1 MTNREYIEAMVKKA
15 KASVDQVENYDQ
27 AQTDL
32 MCKVAAKVCWDNAKL
47 LGTTAYEETG
57 MGILPSKINKNR
69 IPAVTYEWMKGKPSV
84 GVLEEDHVNNIITIA
99 KPMGVVAGITPSTNP
114 TSTAGFYSVI
124 CLKCRN
130 AIILAPH
137 PRARKATNLVADLIR
152 AELKKIGAPEDLV
165 QCLGTENEPDI
176 ELTNESTSVLMEE
189 SDMIIATGGAG
200 MVKAAYSSGT
210 PCYGVGQGNVQVL
223 VDEGFT
229 DFDTIAANVLASRTN
244 DAGTNCTGEQTIYV
258 PKDQKE
264 NLIKAFEAKGC
275 FCVRDSASVD
285 KLRNGIFPGGG
296 PINRDVPGKQP
307 KDALAAVGV
316 EIPECPIAL
325 VDLESF
331 GPSEQLAREILFPL
345 VRINSY
351 EDFEDALT
359 QAKANLLFEG
369 AGHSSSIYSHNDERI
384 LHAGM
389 VLPVCR
395 LSVKMP
401 NVMVTGATNSNG
413 MPPTITIGCG
423 TWGGNSGSDNL
434 NYTHLLNKTRII
446 RRIENAVDKAIDDI
460 FKD

>member
-15 KASVDQVENYDQ
+15 KAAVDQVENYDQ

-114 TSTAGFYSVI
+114 TSTAGFYAVI

-137 PRARKATNLVADLIR
+137 PRAKKATNLVADLIR

-176 ELTNESTSVLMEE
+176 ELTNELTSVLMEE

-229 DFDTIAANVLASRTN
+229 DFDTVAANVLASRTN

-275 FCVRDSASVD
+275 FCVRDAASVD
-285 KLRNGIFPGGG
+285 KLRKGIFPGGG

-307 KDALAAVGV
+307 KDALAAIGV

-369 AGHSSSIYSHNDERI
+369 AGHSSSIYSLNDERI

-446 RRIENAVDKAIDDI
+446 RRIENAVDKDIDDI

>member
-1 MTNREYIEAMVKKA
+1 MSETQKKRRKGRVHSSIDSLPEPVRQQLDLKLSRKLETFIELSDWLKSEGYEISKSAIGRYSMRTREAADRVVETLRHTQMIAQAVSEHPDLDYTKA
-15 KASVDQVENYDQ
+15 AEIVLVDGLMQRVSTAEDEFLEMPLDKAGRLLASL
-27 AQTDL
+27 AR
-32 MCKVAAKVCWDNAKL
+32 NA
-47 LGTTAYEETG
+47 
-57 MGILPSKINKNR
+57 
-69 IPAVTYEWMKGKPSV
+69 TYERRV
-84 GVLEEDHVNNIITIA
+84 
-99 KPMGVVAGITPSTNP
+99 
-114 TSTAGFYSVI
+114 
-124 CLKCRN
+124 
-130 AIILAPH
+130 
-137 PRARKATNLVADLIR
+137 R

-176 ELTNESTSVLMEE
+176 ELTNELTSVLMEE

>member
-1 MTNREYIEAMVKKA
+1 
-15 KASVDQVENYDQ
+15 
-27 AQTDL
+27 
-32 MCKVAAKVCWDNAKL
+32 
-47 LGTTAYEETG
+47 
-57 MGILPSKINKNR
+57 
-69 IPAVTYEWMKGKPSV
+69 
-84 GVLEEDHVNNIITIA
+84 
-99 KPMGVVAGITPSTNP
+99 MGVVAGITPSTNP

-176 ELTNESTSVLMEE
+176 ELTNELTSVLMEE

>member
-1 MTNREYIEAMVKKA
+1 M
-15 KASVDQVENYDQ
+15 
-27 AQTDL
+27 
-32 MCKVAAKVCWDNAKL
+32 
-47 LGTTAYEETG
+47 
-57 MGILPSKINKNR
+57 
-69 IPAVTYEWMKGKPSV
+69 
-84 GVLEEDHVNNIITIA
+84 
-99 KPMGVVAGITPSTNP
+99 
-114 TSTAGFYSVI
+114 
-124 CLKCRN
+124 
-130 AIILAPH
+130 
-137 PRARKATNLVADLIR
+137 
-152 AELKKIGAPEDLV
+152 

-176 ELTNESTSVLMEE
+176 ELTNELTSVLMEE

-307 KDALAAVGV
+307 KDALAAIGV